1 MNELHRYTPK
11 LNFED
16 NHRVE
21 TAISHYEKYIDFP
34 LLLERL
40 AVNENEKEK
49 TLDWPDKLAIASPSH
64 LGIVWKCSQYN
75 MHIIWYTT

>member
-1 MNELHRYTPK
+1 MTATHDQSAYMPPVLLVQEATAQVMNELHRYTPK

-40 AVNENEKEK
+40 AVNENEKEN
-49 TLDWPDKLAIASPSH
+49 TLD
-64 LGIVWKCSQYN
+64 
-75 MHIIWYTT
+75 